1 MTAGRGWGAALTC
14 ALLVL
19 LALPAAA
26 LAKPGYEVEP
36 AGLSSAIKLRGS
48 NGFTVSVRTS
58 GHRSVNVEVEK
69 GSVTAS
75 YSVKGRVSS
84 RRIDANLGRLGRIS
98 VRFDAVRRRTPET
111 FSFGKCRGPD
121 PVQELGHFRGVIRFN
136 GEQGY
141 TRVHASRAWGSVTK
155 SHRRVCK
162 LPKWAIGP
170 TPKGPDKESSGLPLT
185 FVAAAGKGDGRSVS
199 FSAVTVESP
208 RRGLKPGI
216 FIGFGM
222 AATNEQQG
230 RVAIARFAMIDFGR
244 KAISVDD
251 SGEEPRSA
259 TVSLPKPFSGS
270 ASYAKEPDTP
280 ASWTGSLGVWLP
292 GAGTV
297 PLTGP
302 DFKALACRSNGL
314 AGVER
319 CAGLIQG
326 SGSQSQELLE
336 LRLSSSR

>member
-1 MTAGRGWGAALTC
+1 MKAGAVRAGALAC
-14 ALLVL
+14 AVAML
-19 LALPAAA
+19 LALPATA
-26 LAKPGYEVEP
+26 LAKPGYEIEP
-36 AGLSSAIKLRGS
+36 AELNSEIKLRGS
-48 NGFTVSVRTS
+48 NGFTVSVQTS

-69 GSVTAS
+69 GSTSAT
-75 YSVKGRVSS
+75 YAVKGRVSS
-84 RRIDANLGRLGRIS
+84 RRIHANLGRLGRIS
-98 VRFDAVRRRTPET
+98 VRFEGVRRRTPET

-121 PVQELGHFRGVIRFN
+121 PVEELGHFRGVIRFN

-155 SHRRVCK
+155 SYRRICK
-162 LPKWAIGP
+162 LPKWATLP
-170 TPKGPDKESSGLPLT
+170 TPKGPDEESSGLPLT
-185 FVAAAGKGDGRSVS
+185 FVAAAAKGDGKSVS

-230 RVAIARFAMIDFGR
+230 RVAITRFAMIDFGR
-244 KAISVDD
+244 KAISVDGND
-251 SGEEPRSA
+251 EEPRSA

-270 ASYAKEPDTP
+270 ASYAKEPGAP

-302 DFKALACRSNGL
+302 GFKALACRSNGL

-319 CAGLIQG
+319 CAGLSQG